1 VSEPAPGAESP
12 RLGWIGLAISVVSL
26 AGVIVW
32 ATQQDP
38 PQLPSGP
45 TELAALAGAVALY
58 GVATLVR
65 GERWWWILRHGDIEV
80 RRADSYGLVV
90 VGYMGN
96 NVLPAR
102 GGDAIR
108 TYLMSRVGKS
118 SIRAVLGTLVAE
130 RVLDAVF
137 LVTLFL
143 VLAYG
148 VLRGV
153 DAPGGEELLLVAGGV
168 LVLIAAVWGLVQL
181 SRMHHRGRRVVE
193 FLAPIVTATR
203 ELRGGYGAAM
213 LALTALLWSIET
225 IEVLLIGEATGL
237 ELSLLEAMYLVAVAG
252 VFLLVPSGPGHLGAL
267 DAGVAFGVRAIGG
280 SGSQAVSFLIALR
293 FMLFVPITIA
303 GLIVIIVRYGGL
315 ESLRAMRAGAAHP

>member
-1 VSEPAPGAESP
+1 MSEPAPGAESS
-12 RLGWIGLAISVVSL
+12 RLGWIGVAISVVSL
-26 AGVIVW
+26 AGVVVW

-38 PQLPSGP
+38 PQLPSGRA
-45 TELAALAGAVALY
+45 ELAALAGAVALY

-65 GERWWWILRHGDIEV
+65 GERWWWMLRHGNIDA
-80 RRADSYGLVV
+80 RRADAYGLVV

-168 LVLIAAVWGLVQL
+168 LVVLVAAWGLVQVAG
-181 SRMHHRGRRVVE
+181 MHHRGRRVVE
-193 FLAPIVTATR
+193 FLAPIAKATR

-303 GLIVIIVRYGGL
+303 GLIVIVVRYGGL
-315 ESLRAMRAGAAHP
+315 ESLRAMRAGAAHS

>member
-1 VSEPAPGAESP
+1 
-12 RLGWIGLAISVVSL
+12 
-26 AGVIVW
+26 
-32 ATQQDP
+32 
-38 PQLPSGP
+38 
-45 TELAALAGAVALY
+45 
-58 GVATLVR
+58 
-65 GERWWWILRHGDIEV
+65 
-80 RRADSYGLVV
+80 
-90 VGYMGN
+90 
-96 NVLPAR
+96 
-102 GGDAIR
+102 
-108 TYLMSRVGKS
+108 
-118 SIRAVLGTLVAE
+118 VAE

-168 LVLIAAVWGLVQL
+168 LVLLSAAWGLVQVA
-181 SRMHHRGRRVVE
+181 RMHHRGRRVVD
-193 FLAPIVTATR
+193 FLAPIAKATR

-303 GLIVIIVRYGGL
+303 GLIVIVVRYGGL
-315 ESLRAMRAGAAHP
+315 ESIRAMRARAAHP